1 LLVEAVRNL
10 PPANKRLLVAWI
22 EMQSLEEL
30 PFVAGN
36 AGLDFVNTAELRGH
50 PQAGD
55 VITTATDL
63 RRWGQRYG
71 LLSDGA
77 VHDPG
82 DRELGRALEAR
93 ELLYAVFVAR
103 IQGRTPSR
111 VQLDQLAELA
121 GAAYAAAEL
130 RRDDTGAI
138 EWRWRRRE
146 LSTIRHTA
154 VTEALPLLAQPP
166 TPRLKQCP
174 GDQCGWLF
182 LDATKRGNRRWC
194 EMRKCGQEAK
204 DDRRRQQRRSA

>member
-1 LLVEAVRNL
+1 MGLLVI
-10 PPANKRLLVAWI
+10 WI
-22 EMQSLEEL
+22 AMQPLEEL

-50 PQAGD
+50 PEAGD
-55 VITTATDL
+55 VIATAADL

-71 LLSDGA
+71 LLSDGP
-77 VHDPG
+77 VRDPG
-82 DRELGRALEAR
+82 DEELGRALDAR

-103 IQGRTPSR
+103 IQGRAPTR
-111 VQLDQLAELA
+111 TQLEQLAALA
-121 GAAYAAAEL
+121 AAAYAAAEL

-138 EWRWRRRE
+138 EWRWRRSE
-146 LSTIRHTA
+146 LSTVRHTA
-154 VTEALPLLAQPP
+154 VTEAVPLLAQPP

>member
-1 LLVEAVRNL
+1 
-10 PPANKRLLVAWI
+10 
-22 EMQSLEEL
+22 MQPMEEL

-50 PQAGD
+50 PEAGD
-55 VITTATDL
+55 VIATAADL

-71 LLSDGA
+71 LLSDA
-77 VHDPG
+77 SVHGLSDQ
-82 DRELGRALEAR
+82 ELRRALEAR

-103 IQGRTPSR
+103 IQRRAPSR
-111 VQLDQLAELA
+111 AQLDQLGALAAAAYESAELHC
-121 GAAYAAAEL
+121 
-130 RRDDTGAI
+130 DDTGAI
-138 EWRWRRRE
+138 EWRWRRSE

-154 VTEALPLLAQPP
+154 VTAALPLLAQPP

-204 DDRRRQQRRSA
+204 DDRRRQRRSA

>member
-1 LLVEAVRNL
+1 
-10 PPANKRLLVAWI
+10 
-22 EMQSLEEL
+22 MQPLEEL

-50 PQAGD
+50 PEAGD
-55 VITTATDL
+55 VIATAADL

-71 LLSDGA
+71 LLSDVG
-77 VHDPG
+77 VRDPG
-82 DRELGRALEAR
+82 EHELDRALEAR

-103 IQGRTPSR
+103 IHGRAPSR
-111 VQLDQLAELA
+111 AQLDQLASLA
-121 GAAYAAAEL
+121 AAAYTAAEL

-138 EWRWRRRE
+138 EWRWRRNE
-146 LSTIRHTA
+146 LSTVRHTA
-154 VTEALPLLAQPP
+154 VTDALRLLAQPP

-182 LDATKRGNRRWC
+182 VDATKRGNRRWC

-204 DDRRRQQRRSA
+204 DDRRRLQRQST